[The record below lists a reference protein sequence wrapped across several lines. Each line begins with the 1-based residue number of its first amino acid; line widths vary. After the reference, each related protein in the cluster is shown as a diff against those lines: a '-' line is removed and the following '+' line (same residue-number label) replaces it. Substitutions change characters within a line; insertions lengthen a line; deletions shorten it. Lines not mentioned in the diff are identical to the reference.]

1 MIIKSSS
8 LTRLHYFSIIL
19 LFVLGLS
26 QIAFAATDNSLL
38 LAQLKKKYSTSS
50 TIKAD
55 VQLKVWWQVREK
67 EETKKGSLLLTS
79 GDKFR
84 VTLGN
89 EIYVS
94 DGTTCYQYHT
104 VTKLLQIK
112 NLRDID
118 QSMLPSH
125 IITSFINTY
134 PLKEVSR
141 SDKDAH
147 LGWKADSSS
156 SYKSIDIT
164 VDSKNCMKSLVLTD
178 NNDNIFTYTFTKTE
192 FGGTVPKGAFEF
204 ETPSDAQVNDA
215 R

>member
-1 MIIKSSS
+1 MVMKKLHIITIS
-8 LTRLHYFSIIL
+8 LIF
-19 LFVLGLS
+19 LGLT
-26 QIAFAATDNSLL
+26 QLFAAAPDNSL

-50 TIKAD
+50 TIKSD
-55 VQLKVWWQVREK
+55 FQLKVWWQVREK

-94 DGTTCYQYHT
+94 DGSTCYQYHT

-118 QSMLPSH
+118 QSILPSH
-125 IITSFINTY
+125 IITSFIATY

-141 SDKDAH
+141 NDKETH
-147 LGWKADSSS
+147 LGWKADSASS

-164 VDSKNCMKSLVLTD
+164 VDSKTCMKSLVLTD
-178 NNDNIFTYTFTKTE
+178 NNDNVFTYTFTKTE

>member
-1 MIIKSSS
+1 MKVKMKKLHIISIS
-8 LTRLHYFSIIL
+8 LIF
-19 LFVLGLS
+19 LGLS
-26 QIAFAATDNSLL
+26 QLVTAAPDNSLL
-38 LAQLKKKYSTSS
+38 TQLKKKYSTSS

-89 EIYVS
+89 EIFVS
-94 DGTTCYQYHT
+94 DGATCYQYHT

-118 QSMLPSH
+118 KSMLPSH
-125 IITSFINTY
+125 IITSFIATY
-134 PLKEVSR
+134 PLKEGSR
-141 SDKDAH
+141 TDKEVH
-147 LGWKADSSS
+147 LVWKADSSS
-156 SYKSIDIT
+156 SPYKSIDIT
-164 VDSKNCMKSLVLTD
+164 VDSKNNMKSLVLTD
-178 NNDNIFTYTFTKTE
+178 SNDNVFTYTFSKTE

>member
-1 MIIKSSS
+1 MKKQYIISIS
-8 LTRLHYFSIIL
+8 LIL
-19 LFVLGLS
+19 LGLS
-26 QIAFAATDNSLL
+26 QIVSATSDNSLL
-38 LAQLKKKYSTSS
+38 TQLKKKYSTSS

-67 EETKKGSLLLTS
+67 GETKKGSLLLTS

-89 EIYVS
+89 EVYVS
-94 DGTTCYQYHT
+94 DGTTCYQYHN

-125 IITSFINTY
+125 IITSFIANY

-141 SDKDAH
+141 TDKETH
-147 LGWKADSSS
+147 LEWKADSVAS

-164 VDSKNCMKSLVLTD
+164 VDSKNNMKSLVLTD
-178 NNDNIFTYTFTKTE
+178 NNDNVFTYTFTKTE

>member
-1 MIIKSSS
+1 MKKLHIITIS
-8 LTRLHYFSIIL
+8 LIYF
-19 LFVLGLS
+19 GLS
-26 QIAFAATDNSLL
+26 QIVSAATDNSLL
-38 LAQLKKKYSTSS
+38 TQLKKKYSTSS

-67 EETKKGSLLLTS
+67 EETKKGTLLLTS

-94 DGTTCYQYHT
+94 DGTTCFQYHN

-125 IITSFINTY
+125 IITSFIATY
-134 PLKEVSR
+134 PLKEVSHN
-141 SDKDAH
+141 DKETH
-147 LGWKADSSS
+147 LGWTADSLSS
-156 SYKSIDIT
+156 SYKSIKIT
-164 VDSKNCMKSLVLTD
+164 VDNKTCMKSLVLTD
-178 NNDNIFTYTFTKTE
+178 SNGNVFTYTFTKTE